1 MTSEERKI
9 LKEEAY
15 IQKYNEKKD
24 FVLQVGIE
32 ADNFIPTIE
41 EIKEKMGNALS
52 KNLNFLIWINETACP
67 ETDEERE
74 RLKKIDEL
82 IREILIK
89 KININY
95 IKRDTIQ

>member
-1 MTSEERKI
+1 MYFLLNFCI
-9 LKEEAY
+9 LYAF
-15 IQKYNEKKD
+15 KD
-24 FVLQVGIE
+24 F
-32 ADNFIPTIE
+32 FIS
-41 EIKEKMGNALS
+41 ALS
-52 KNLNFLIWINETACP
+52 KNLNFLIWIKETAYP

-95 IKRDTIQ
+95 IKRDTIQYSTTHD